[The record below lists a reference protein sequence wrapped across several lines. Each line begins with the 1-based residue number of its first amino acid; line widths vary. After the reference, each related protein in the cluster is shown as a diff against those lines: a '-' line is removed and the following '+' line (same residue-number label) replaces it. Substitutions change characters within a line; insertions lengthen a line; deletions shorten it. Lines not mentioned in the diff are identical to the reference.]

1 MATTDT
7 RVVLWAAAAVAACAA
22 VAVAVGTSAGVRPAT
37 LSDDDI
43 ANALAA
49 DGPSNP
55 ASPAPPVLPT
65 GSGLVPLDAAPGT
78 VFARCEE
85 GLVSVPSWIPHPG
98 YQEVAADQGPGPSAT
113 VRFQSDA
120 KTVVVLTV
128 ICAAGKPTLQVT

>member
-22 VAVAVGTSAGVRPAT
+22 VAVAVGTSAGARPAT

-55 ASPAPPVLPT
+55 ANPAPMTTTASLSCSCIQT
-65 GSGLVPLDAAPGT
+65 
-78 VFARCEE
+78 
-85 GLVSVPSWIPHPG
+85 
-98 YQEVAADQGPGPSAT
+98 
-113 VRFQSDA
+113 
-120 KTVVVLTV
+120 
-128 ICAAGKPTLQVT
+128 